1 MIGIKGMELP
11 KSCAICEFHRFV
23 NLARFICLRTNKTL
37 GDITKIDKDCPIVDL
52 GKEDMSWDELVEKVN
67 KISDPFSKNFTIDDR
82 SIDLKRYNI
91 VFMKNGDIGVYYD
104 GEYISY
110 ITNEKRVNYTQ
121 MHQIIKSLV
130 GDER

>member
-52 GKEDMSWDELVEKVN
+52 GKEDMSWEELVLKLGDKALNKSSELGCIEKFE
-67 KISDPFSKNFTIDDR
+67 IEPCGLSF
-82 SIDLKRYNI
+82 Y
-91 VFMKNGDIGVYYD
+91 KNGAILDEHND
-104 GEYISY
+104 YILIKQTPY
-110 ITNEKRVNYTQ
+110 Q
-121 MHQIIKSLV
+121 MYQIIKSLV